1 MYSLVAGVG
10 RLRNTVEIRS
20 AVIRRWS
27 LWRAPTPTLA
37 VVLGAYAAAL
47 LAVFPLDV
55 VPGSDARRFLA
66 LALSG
71 IVCTIL
77 CLRMERAR
85 KFLEAGSVPNLTAA
99 WTFAGALS
107 LTHVSAIALVVVM
120 YGVQWPVQR
129 RVYVGRPH
137 RYVFGAA
144 TVIIGTRL
152 AEFTHGPILGGIAF
166 TGTNMV
172 LIAAVLVA
180 SGNAA
185 GVRRLADLRAQGL
198 ELFTLVLGWMSA
210 TLVEWHLIFGVAAV
224 PVVVVMQYVSL
235 RRSIRQP
242 STIDAETGALT
253 VRAWNALGMLR
264 LAQVREAIVLHVQVT
279 DLGTETIAGAAKLVR
294 ASLRPEDLIGRGDDG
309 FFVLVAGPGGVL
321 LAEMLALQ
329 MRARLAING
338 IGTYVGCAVTPDGGE
353 PVDLQGMTVTAGA
366 DVIVRAIDS
375 RV

>member
-1 MYSLVAGVG
+1 M
-10 RLRNTVEIRS
+10 EISS
-20 AVIRRWS
+20 AEIRRWS
-27 LWRAPTPTLA
+27 LWRAPKPTLA
-37 VVLGAYAAAL
+37 VVLVAYAAAL
-47 LAVFPLDV
+47 AALIPLGV
-55 VPGSDARRFLA
+55 VSLHDDQRFFA

-71 IVCTIL
+71 ILCTIL

-107 LTHVSAIALVVVM
+107 LNHVSAIALVVVM
-120 YGVQWPVQR
+120 YGVQWPAQR
-129 RVYVGRPH
+129 RVYIGRPH

-152 AEFTHGPILGGIAF
+152 AEFTHGPILAGMAF
-166 TGTNMV
+166 TGANMFM
-172 LIAAVLVA
+172 IATVLVA
-180 SGNAA
+180 SGNAR
-185 GVRRLADLRAQGL
+185 GVRRLLDVRAQAL
-198 ELFTLVLGWMSA
+198 ELLTLVLGWMSA
-210 TLVEWHLIFGVAAV
+210 TLVERHLFFGVAAV
-224 PVVVVMQYVSL
+224 PIIVVVQYVSL

-253 VRAWNALGMLR
+253 VRAWNALGALR
-264 LAQVREAIVLHVQVT
+264 LGQVREAIVLHVQVT
-279 DLGTETIAGAAKLVR
+279 DLGTETISGAAKLVR

-309 FFVLVAGPGGVL
+309 FFVLVAGPGGAL

-329 MRARLAING
+329 MRARLAMNG
-338 IGTYVGCAVTPDGGE
+338 IGTYVGCAVTPDGGD